1 MVDLTHLVSQFA
13 RLPGIGKKSAAR
25 ITAYL
30 LKNRQKGFELADVI
44 KEVLENIANC
54 SLCGNYTTVDPCP
67 ICADQ
72 SRDDSIICV
81 VEETGDVQAIEES
94 GYFKGYYHI
103 LMGSIN
109 PLDGIGPDKLRIKEL
124 VERLEAGSFEEILIA
139 TNPTVEGEATYL
151 YLQSILANRGYRISR
166 IATGLP
172 MGGSL
177 EYADRL
183 TIRKAL
189 QSKLYS
195 NES

>member
-1 MVDLTHLVSQFA
+1 MVDLSDLVNQFA

-25 ITAYL
+25 ITGYL
-30 LKNRQKGFELADVI
+30 LKNRRGGFELAQVI
-44 KEVLENIANC
+44 NDVLENVANC
-54 SLCGNYTTVDPCP
+54 SLCGNYTTIDPCP
-67 ICADQ
+67 ICADHT
-72 SRDDSIICV
+72 RDESIICV

-94 GYFKGYYHI
+94 GYFRGHYHI

-124 VERLEAGSFEEILIA
+124 LQRLESGSYEEILIA
-139 TNPTVEGEATYL
+139 TNPTVEGEATFL
-151 YLQSILANRGYRISR
+151 YLQSILAEKSYKISR
-166 IATGLP
+166 IATGIP

-189 QSKLYS
+189 QSKLYTK
-195 NES
+195 